1 MAPILNNCNFNEEG
15 PQDPQQ
21 VLYFYALI
29 FSNMQIKEMI
39 TENPARFESTEL
51 NAPFTDP
58 ETVPT
63 SCEGLIN

>member
-1 MAPILNNCNFNEEG
+1 
-15 PQDPQQ
+15 
-21 VLYFYALI
+21 
-29 FSNMQIKEMI
+29 MQIKEMI

>member
-1 MAPILNNCNFNEEG
+1 
-15 PQDPQQ
+15 
-21 VLYFYALI
+21 
-29 FSNMQIKEMI
+29 MQIKEMI

-51 NAPFTDP
+51 NASFADP